1 MDAFNLQ
8 IPYWWVIQIVTV
20 LCNGK
25 DRRRK
30 RNIKSL
36 SASTY
41 SFFSLFLAFIFK
53 SVGIGQI
60 VDSDGQEDVE
70 QDVVTTDEQDDE
82 VKTEK

>member
-1 MDAFNLQ
+1 MDALNLQ
-8 IPYWWVIQIVTV
+8 IPYWSVIQIVTV
-20 LCNGK
+20 LCNVVS
-25 DRRRK
+25 RRK
-30 RNIKSL
+30 HNIKSL

>member
-1 MDAFNLQ
+1 MDALNLQ
-8 IPYWWVIQIVTV
+8 IPYWSVIQIVTV
-20 LCNGK
+20 LCNVVS
-25 DRRRK
+25 RRK

-36 SASTY
+36 LASTY